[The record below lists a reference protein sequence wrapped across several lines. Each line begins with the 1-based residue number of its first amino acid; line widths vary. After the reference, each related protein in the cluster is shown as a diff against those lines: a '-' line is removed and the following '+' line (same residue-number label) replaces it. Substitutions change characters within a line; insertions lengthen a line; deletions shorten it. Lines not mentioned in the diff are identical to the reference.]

1 MDLDLSVI
9 GLGKLGVCTAVCF
22 AHKGYKVTGVDV
34 NKDFIN
40 SINDGRA
47 PIAEPRLQDLMSA
60 SEGKLKATQDY
71 EEAVCNSDITFLVVP
86 TPSREDGH
94 FSDEFLRDALTHLS
108 QALKKLNKKYHLFV
122 ITSTVSPGVT
132 EQTLIP
138 LIEAVSGKKLNKD
151 FGVCYNPEFIALGS
165 VINDFLNPDVVLIGE
180 SDKYAGDVL
189 EGIYKKVCEN
199 NPYVARM
206 SITSAEITKI
216 SLNSYVT
223 MKISFANTL
232 ANICERIAGAN
243 IDAITKA
250 IGADRRVSPYYLK
263 GGPAY
268 GGPCFPRD
276 NRAFVA
282 FARKY
287 GQKARLAE
295 ATDEMNRYQI
305 EHLIDL
311 VLTYVPDDKR
321 VSILGLSYKPN
332 TPVIEESQAIKLI
345 EELLKKDLEIAV
357 YDPLAMSNARACFG
371 SKILYASSLRN
382 CASYSSLWIVTTQAD
397 EFKNIDGSYLV
408 HHPTTIIDCWRIIE
422 RERFKDESVRHI
434 ALGKADK

>member
-1 MDLDLSVI
+1 MKLDLSVI

-34 NKDFIN
+34 NEDFIDGVN
-40 SINDGRA
+40 NGRA
-47 PIAEPRLQDLMSA
+47 PVAEPRLQDLMSA

-94 FSDEFLRDALTHLS
+94 FSDEFLRDALAHLS

-122 ITSTVSPGVT
+122 IISTVSPGTT
-132 EQTLIP
+132 EENLIP
-138 LIEAVSGKKLNKD
+138 LIEVVSGKKLNKD

-180 SDKYAGDVL
+180 SDRYAGDVL
-189 EGIYKKVCEN
+189 EAIYRKVCEN

-206 SITSAEITKI
+206 SIASAEIAKI

-232 ANICERIAGAN
+232 ANICEKIPGSN

-250 IGADRRVSPYYLK
+250 LGADRRVSPYYLK
-263 GGPAY
+263 GGPPY

-321 VSILGLSYKPN
+321 VSMLGLSYKPN
-332 TPVIEESQAIKLI
+332 TPVIEESQAIKVI
-345 EELLKKDLEIAV
+345 EELLKKGLKIAV
-357 YDPLAMSNARACFG
+357 YDPLAMSNARAYFG
-371 SKILYASSLRN
+371 DKILYASSIKD
-382 CASYSSLWIVTTQAD
+382 CVSYSSLWIVTTQAD
-397 EFKNIDGSYLV
+397 EFKNIDESYLV

-422 RERFKDESVRHI
+422 PERFKNKLVNYI
-434 ALGKADK
+434 ALGKANK